1 MASSLRSLD
10 EKKTGKDDKPV
21 VPVFNSRWCDK
32 SFTKEAEFYPVVI
45 QANVVDPLG
54 GYLMGNRSFHLSV
67 VSLMSLVVSFIKRNE
82 GATSWE

>member
-10 EKKTGKDDKPV
+10 EKKTGKDDKLV

-32 SFTKEAEFYPVVI
+32 SFKKEAEFYPVVI
-45 QANVVDPLG
+45 QTNVVDLLG